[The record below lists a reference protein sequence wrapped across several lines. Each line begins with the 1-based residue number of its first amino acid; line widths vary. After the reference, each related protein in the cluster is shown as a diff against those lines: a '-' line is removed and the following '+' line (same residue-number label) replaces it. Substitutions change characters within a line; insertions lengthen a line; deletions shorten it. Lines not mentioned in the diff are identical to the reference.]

1 MMMKKQLC
9 FPVFLIMLILGQ
21 CVLAEE
27 TSINIIELHSRTTE
41 EIIPVLKP
49 LLDNNTAITGT
60 GYQIIIRATPSK
72 LAEIR
77 QIIDQLDKT
86 PKSLLISVKHGN
98 DLDLEELN
106 AEISGQIK
114 IDDKATIETSD
125 NSVKGDQTRVR
136 IKINQTASRNNENNT
151 YQVRVLEGH
160 VAHIQTVKSIPL
172 PERTIINNG
181 GNTVTQDSIRYRDI
195 TSGFYALP
203 RVRGK
208 IVTVDISPQKESL
221 SKHGGGV
228 INTQAIHTSVTGE
241 LGKWIDIGGVSEESD
256 NDSSGLV
263 FRTKKRNE
271 SNYWILIK
279 IEEIAHK

>member
-106 AEISGQIK
+106 AE
-114 IDDKATIETSD
+114 
-125 NSVKGDQTRVR
+125 
-136 IKINQTASRNNENNT
+136 
-151 YQVRVLEGH
+151 
-160 VAHIQTVKSIPL
+160 
-172 PERTIINNG
+172 
-181 GNTVTQDSIRYRDI
+181 
-195 TSGFYALP
+195 
-203 RVRGK
+203 
-208 IVTVDISPQKESL
+208 
-221 SKHGGGV
+221 
-228 INTQAIHTSVTGE
+228 
-241 LGKWIDIGGVSEESD
+241 
-256 NDSSGLV
+256 
-263 FRTKKRNE
+263 
-271 SNYWILIK
+271 
-279 IEEIAHK
+279 